1 MTGHPSSAG
10 QPSPHTSPA
19 AALAVELRRFVGRL
33 RRRLQEETD
42 AGGLSGPQISVIG
55 LLEKS
60 GTATV
65 TTLAREEGM
74 RPQSMGA
81 IIATLEAAGFVRGT
95 PDPADGRQTILS
107 LTPAAWSWIE
117 AGRAARQDFLT
128 RAIET
133 RLTTAQ
139 MSELGSAL
147 ATLKTLIDP

>member
-1 MTGHPSSAG
+1 MTPAQPPSKAP
-10 QPSPHTSPA
+10 QA
-19 AALAVELRRFVGRL
+19 AMLAVELRRFVGRL
-33 RRRLQEETD
+33 RRRLSEETD

-60 GTATV
+60 GTSTV

-81 IIATLEAAGFVRGT
+81 IVASLEAAGFIRGT

-107 LTPAAWSWIE
+107 LTPAAWDWIE

-128 RAIET
+128 RAIAAKLSEDEQKALGQALDLLK
-133 RLTTAQ
+133 RLA
-139 MSELGSAL
+139 E
-147 ATLKTLIDP
+147 P